1 MDLGYYQKGGSNVYQ
16 YKVSWKSEANNKLD
30 MFDFSH
36 PQQSNYFLNVNFVHD
51 NRIWQFP

>member
-16 YKVSWKSEANNKLD
+16 YKASSKSEANNKLD
-30 MFDFSH
+30 MFEFSH

-51 NRIWQFP
+51 RIWQFP